1 MVLKHI
7 KILFLAV
14 IMFTCFSACE
24 TKTPLDSYNNLLG
37 QVWEKAKKDEALW
50 HSLQELLENRTYNQL
65 ASFFMASAD
74 DKIFS
79 EHMECDYY
87 DKQNECLKEIVLT
100 GLSVRMLE
108 KLAADS
114 NQEIDLKLYNTWVD
128 NILSGKR
135 TFTDDEIKEIYRKL

>member
-1 MVLKHI
+1 MVIKHI
-7 KILFLAV
+7 KTLLLVA

-37 QVWEKAKKDEALW
+37 QVWEKAKKDEAGW
-50 HSLQELLENRTYNQL
+50 HSLQKMLENRTYNEL

-74 DKIFS
+74 DKIFN

-87 DKQNECLKEIVLT
+87 NKQNECLKEIVLT
-100 GLSVRMLE
+100 GLSIRMLE
-108 KLAADS
+108 KLAIDN
-114 NQEIDLKLYNTWVD
+114 NQEMDLKLYNTWVD
-128 NILSGKR
+128 NILSSKR

>member
-1 MVLKHI
+1 MVLERI
-7 KILFLAV
+7 KILFLVAV
-14 IMFTCFSACE
+14 MFTCFSACE
-24 TKTPLDSYNNLLG
+24 EKTPLDSYNNLLS
-37 QVWEKAKKDEALW
+37 QVWEKAKKDEAGW
-50 HSLQELLENRTYNQL
+50 HLLQELLENRTYNQL

-87 DKQNECLKEIVLT
+87 NKQNECLKEIVLT

-108 KLAADS
+108 KLAIDN